1 LASIVLVVTL
11 TSALIASQEATV
23 IEQAQQD
30 LASGNF
36 EQAVAK
42 LSGEA
47 AHHPESPKI
56 RALLAFAEWR
66 SGRLEDAVRDFDAAI
81 GLDPNSF
88 SAHYNLG
95 LLYLQQKEPTSALPH
110 LERAAQLEPE
120 NPDVQYNCALV
131 LIDVKRGKEALNHLL
146 VLKQLQPQRP
156 DVRFQIVRAKLA
168 INRLTEAKAEA
179 TSFATDYPDGA
190 GAVGQA
196 FLEFGQP
203 GLAITYL
210 EKAIRAHP
218 EDENVRCV
226 LAETLIADKRSTE
239 ALTIIG
245 EPRSAFGHA
254 LKAQAFYDSGHLT
267 DALRE
272 SQTAVALEPSNA
284 QYLLLA
290 GRLLQ
295 LNNDAGANH
304 YFERAIATD
313 PKWPEPY
320 YNLAVS
326 SYLQQNYPAAIARLE
341 EAISLNPQCARCLF
355 LRGLS
360 YFNRGESVPA
370 KSDLERA
377 VVLEP
382 KSARFRTHLS
392 VVFFQS
398 GQLAAAESGFRM
410 AISLDPNYGLP
421 YYQLGKL
428 LARTPSR
435 LDEAAR
441 ELEEAHRLD
450 PNLAQALYQLGLIY
464 EKLGK
469 QSEATRALN
478 EFRKQ
483 KAGEEDEQ
491 VLRNDL
497 TPSLVRWSHLDPPT
511 R

>member
-1 LASIVLVVTL
+1 LLIV
-11 TSALIASQEATV
+11 
-23 IEQAQQD
+23 
-30 LASGNF
+30 
-36 EQAVAK
+36 K
-42 LSGEA
+42 
-47 AHHPESPKI
+47 
-56 RALLAFAEWR
+56 
-66 SGRLEDAVRDFDAAI
+66 
-81 GLDPNSF
+81 
-88 SAHYNLG
+88 
-95 LLYLQQKEPTSALPH
+95 
-110 LERAAQLEPE
+110 QLE
-120 NPDVQYNCALV
+120 
-131 LIDVKRGKEALNHLL
+131 
-146 VLKQLQPQRP
+146 PQRP
-156 DVRFQIVRAKLA
+156 DIRFQIVRAKLQM
-168 INRLTEAKAEA
+168 NRLSEAKAEA
-179 TSFATDYPDGA
+179 GSFLSDYPDGA

-203 GLAITYL
+203 GIAVTYL
-210 EKAIRAHP
+210 QKAVQAHP
-218 EDENVRCV
+218 EDEKVRCV
-226 LAETLIADKRSTE
+226 LAEALIADKRSAE
-239 ALTIIG
+239 ALTIMS

-254 LKAQAFYDSGHLT
+254 LKAQAFYDCGRLT

-272 SQTAVALEPSNA
+272 SQTAAALEPSNA
-284 QYLLLA
+284 QYLLVA

-295 LNNDAGANH
+295 LNNEASANL
-304 YFERAIATD
+304 YFERAIAAD
-313 PKWPEPY
+313 SKWPEPY

-326 SYLQQNYPAAIARLE
+326 FYLQQNYPAAIARLDQ
-341 EAISLNPQCARCLF
+341 AIRLNPQCARCLF

-421 YYQLGKL
+421 HYELGKL
-428 LARTPSR
+428 LARMPSR
-435 LDEAAR
+435 LDEATR

-464 EKLGK
+464 QKLGN
-469 QSEATRALN
+469 QTEATQALN

-483 KAGEEDEQ
+483 KAGEVGEKDEQ

-497 TPSLVRWSHLDPPT
+497 TPSLVQWPHLDSPT